1 MEVSL
6 AEVLHF
12 REMKASIQLHML
24 EECSGTVAV
33 SLGMNIPGPIKCTPL
48 IEEAFYEGVRE
59 LEEVIE
65 KPGREILRKALL
77 KEKAG
82 YAAVCL
88 VKEAD
93 GMRMKRET
101 ILLEKSH
108 ALGRIWDIDVIGE
121 EGMISRERMGIQGRR
136 CFLCG
141 LDAKVCGRS
150 RSHEIRELQNR
161 AAGIILNWKAA
172 QLDQT
177 EGAQIS

>member
-1 MEVSL
+1 
-6 AEVLHF
+6 
-12 REMKASIQLHML
+12 
-24 EECSGTVAV
+24 
-33 SLGMNIPGPIKCTPL
+33 
-48 IEEAFYEGVRE
+48 
-59 LEEVIE
+59 
-65 KPGREILRKALL
+65 
-77 KEKAG
+77 
-82 YAAVCL
+82 
-88 VKEAD
+88 
-93 GMRMKRET
+93 MKRET

-161 AAGIILNWKAA
+161 AAEIILNWKAA

-177 EGAQIS
+177 EGARIS